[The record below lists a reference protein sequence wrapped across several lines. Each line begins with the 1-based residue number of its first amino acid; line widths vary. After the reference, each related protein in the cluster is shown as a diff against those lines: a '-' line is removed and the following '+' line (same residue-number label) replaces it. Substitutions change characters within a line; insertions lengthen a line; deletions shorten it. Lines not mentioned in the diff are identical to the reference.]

1 MPARELRIS
10 SSGIVGIVNYD
21 NRDNAFSNPLN
32 NLQDV
37 YFHTSLPYLQLKQ
50 TVFLSSVTFSAVSQ
64 EYYTP
69 PPSGGGGCGGGC

>member
-1 MPARELRIS
+1 MATRELRITGN
-10 SSGIVGIVNYD
+10 GIVGIVNYD
-21 NRDNAFSNPLN
+21 NRDTAFSDPLN

-50 TVFLSSVTFSAVSQ
+50 TVFLPSVTFSYVPQAFY
-64 EYYTP
+64 EP